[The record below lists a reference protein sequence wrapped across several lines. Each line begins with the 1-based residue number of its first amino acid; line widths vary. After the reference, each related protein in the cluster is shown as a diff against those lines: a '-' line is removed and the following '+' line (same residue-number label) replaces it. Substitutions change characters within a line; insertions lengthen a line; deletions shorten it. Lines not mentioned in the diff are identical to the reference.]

1 MPKKVPIAFHNGS
14 NYDYHFVIKA
24 LAEELKK
31 NNLLV
36 DGKTLKGT

>member
-36 DGKTLKGT
+36 DEKTLKGT